1 MSVNINV
8 SLNEMD
14 NVISRLDTHANNI
27 REKSLLLS
35 NKVNELNG
43 RDWNEETGRN
53 ITNTLYDATLN
64 ISNLVAS
71 INDMKTTLQTIRNN
85 YALQYEEYRNQQ

>member
-27 REKSLLLS
+27 QEKSLLLS

-53 ITNTLYDATLN
+53 ITSTSQ
-64 ISNLVAS
+64 I
-71 INDMKTTLQTIRNN
+71 
-85 YALQYEEYRNQQ
+85 

>member
-14 NVISRLDTHANNI
+14 NVISRLDTHDNKKK
-27 REKSLLLS
+27 EKSLLLS